1 MRMTEATAPP
11 WAQDAG
17 QHKEP
22 EPAAPAAVM
31 LTDAAVTSTL
41 SGQPV
46 LTGGVA
52 GQAGYGGVMPTKS
65 PWQRGTYWRFV
76 GMACALQLLLAVLL
90 LSATLSYMNTEDI
103 WSNEQVEVEVVNG
116 KGDVRMNP
124 DGDLRLASLWKSYA
138 YTDDVSDVDD
148 WSEVWLDYGDVAAYE
163 YGYYG
168 GYNHDQMWD
177 AESPRD
183 VMMTYMPIDLN
194 AITVEVRNDWD
205 NRTMFIS
212 TDLALNHTNTTATFH
227 TSNYWRATHESTPLA
242 VEVGWALNYS
252 AAGFEEP
259 CDFERLEV
267 LTPHPELEEDER
279 VRLTV
284 YMQMLEGC
292 RSYTNLTQHYL
303 DLSTNT
309 YGVLVGGWSPSNSTL
324 WFDHEQLGNTTLNL
338 DMEFENVEAWE
349 MDDRRWAAY
358 TTMLTV
364 APIASLLG
372 LPILALVGG
381 LLKGRSAAWGAITG
395 FLLMPGSFV
404 FWLWASFATW

>member
-1 MRMTEATAPP
+1 MTDAAAPP

-22 EPAAPAAVM
+22 EPTAPAPVM

-46 LTGGVA
+46 LSGGVA
-52 GQAGYGGVMPTKS
+52 GEAGYGVVTPTKS

-90 LSATLSYMNTEDI
+90 LSATLSYMNTEEI
-103 WSNEQVEVEVVNG
+103 WSNEEVVVEVING
-116 KGDVRMNP
+116 KGEVRMNP
-124 DGDLRLASLWKSYA
+124 DGDLRLSYLSKSYTPA
-138 YTDDVSDVDD
+138 DYGTDE
-148 WSEVWLDYGDVAAYE
+148 WYQNEVWLDYGDMASSE
-163 YGYYG
+163 YRFYG
-168 GYNHDQMWD
+168 GYDYDQSWD

-183 VMMTYMPIDLN
+183 VVMRYMPIDLTT
-194 AITVEVRNDWD
+194 ITVEVSNDWE
-205 NRTMFIS
+205 NRSLFIT
-212 TDLALNHTNTTATFH
+212 TDLWLNHSNSTAVLYSTT
-227 TSNYWRATHESTPLA
+227 YWTESHDMMPVA
-242 VEVGWALNYS
+242 MEDGWVVNYS
-252 AAGFEEP
+252 SADLDRP
-259 CDFERLEV
+259 CDFDYLEILV
-267 LTPHPELEEDER
+267 PHPELEEDER
-279 VRLTV
+279 VQLNT
-284 YMQMLEGC
+284 YMTNCWGSATDLME
-292 RSYTNLTQHYL
+292 TNL
-303 DLSTNT
+303 DLYTYR
-309 YGVLVGGWSPSNSTL
+309 YGVQVGGWAPSNSTL

-338 DMEFENVEAWE
+338 NMEFENMVAWE

-381 LLKGRSAAWGAITG
+381 LRKGRSAAWGAITG

>member
-1 MRMTEATAPP
+1 MTDAAAPP

-22 EPAAPAAVM
+22 EPTAPAPVM

-46 LTGGVA
+46 LSGGVA
-52 GQAGYGGVMPTKS
+52 GEAGYGVVTPTKS

-90 LSATLSYMNTEDI
+90 LSATLSYMNTEEI
-103 WSNEQVEVEVVNG
+103 WSNEEVVVEVING
-116 KGDVRMNP
+116 KGEVRMNP
-124 DGDLRLASLWKSYA
+124 DGDLRLSSIWKPYTYDDAASDSGYWE
-138 YTDDVSDVDD
+138 
-148 WSEVWLDYGDVAAYE
+148 EVWLGHGDDAGSD

-212 TDLALNHTNTTATFH
+212 TDLALNHSNTTATFH
-227 TSNYWRATHESTPLA
+227 HSNYWSVAYDTTPAA
-242 VEVGWALNYS
+242 VEDGWELNYS

-259 CDFERLEV
+259 CNFDYLEILV
-267 LTPHPELEEDER
+267 PHPELEEDER
-279 VRLTV
+279 VRLTLR
-284 YMQMLEGC
+284 MQSCYWG
-292 RSYTNLTQHYL
+292 NPDVIAPYL
-303 DLSTNT
+303 DLQTYT
-309 YGVLVGGWSPSNSTL
+309 YGVQVGGWAPSNSTL

-338 DMEFENVEAWE
+338 NMEFENMVAWE

-381 LLKGRSAAWGAITG
+381 LRKGRSAAWGAITG

>member
-1 MRMTEATAPP
+1 MRMTEAAAPP

-52 GQAGYGGVMPTKS
+52 GEAGHGVMMPTKS

-90 LSATLSYMNTEDI
+90 LSATLSYINTEEI
-103 WSNEQVEVEVVNG
+103 WSEEQVEVEVVNG

-124 DGDLRLASLWKSYA
+124 DGDLRLCSLWKSYA

-148 WSEVWLDYGDVAAYE
+148 WSEVWLDHGDGYE
-163 YGYYG
+163 YVYYG
-168 GYNHDQMWD
+168 CDSEIWD

-194 AITVEVRNDWD
+194 AISVEIRNDWD

-212 TDLALNHTNTTATFH
+212 TDLALNHTNTTVHFVDAF
-227 TSNYWRATHESTPLA
+227 NYWRASHESTPLA

-252 AAGFEEP
+252 AAGFDEP

-267 LTPHPELEEDER
+267 LTPHPELKEDER

-284 YMQMLEGC
+284 YMESC
-292 RSYTNLTQHYL
+292 YWSDPNLTQHYL

>member
-1 MRMTEATAPP
+1 MTEAAAPP

-22 EPAAPAAVM
+22 EPTAPAPVM

-46 LTGGVA
+46 LSGVVA
-52 GQAGYGGVMPTKS
+52 GEAGYGAVTPTKS

-90 LSATLSYMNTEDI
+90 LSATLSYMNTEEI
-103 WSNEQVEVEVVNG
+103 WSNEAVEVEVIDG
-116 KGDVRMNP
+116 KGEVRMNP
-124 DGDLRLASLWKSYA
+124 DGDLRLSSIWKP
-138 YTDDVSDVDD
+138 YTYNDGFSDRGYVE
-148 WSEVWLDYGDVAAYE
+148 EVWLDHGDVAGYE

-168 GYNHDQMWD
+168 GYNYDETWD

-183 VMMTYMPIDLN
+183 VMMTYMPINLTDIN
-194 AITVEVRNDWD
+194 VDVSNDWD
-205 NRTMFIS
+205 NRSMLIT
-212 TDLALNHTNTTATFH
+212 TDLWLNHSNTTATFH
-227 TSNYWRATHESTPLA
+227 HSNYWGVAYDTTPVT
-242 VEVGWALNYS
+242 VEDGWALNYS

-259 CDFERLEV
+259 CDFGRLEV
-267 LTPHPELEEDER
+267 LAPHHELEDDER
-279 VRLTV
+279 VRLTLH
-284 YMQMLEGC
+284 MQSCYWGDPDIVFP
-292 RSYTNLTQHYL
+292 YL
-303 DLSTNT
+303 DLQTDT
-309 YGVLVGGWSPSNSTL
+309 YGVQVGGWAPSNSTL

-338 DMEFENVEAWE
+338 NMEFENMVAWE
-349 MDDRRWAAY
+349 MEDRRWAAY
-358 TTMLTV
+358 TTLLTV

-381 LLKGRSAAWGAITG
+381 LRKGRSAAWGAITG

>member
-1 MRMTEATAPP
+1 MTEASAPP

-17 QHKEP
+17 QHKEA
-22 EPAAPAAVM
+22 EPTAPAPVM

-46 LTGGVA
+46 LSGGVA
-52 GQAGYGGVMPTKS
+52 GEAGYGVVTPTKS

-103 WSNEQVEVEVVNG
+103 WSYEEIEVEVIDG
-116 KGDVRMNP
+116 KGEVRMNP
-124 DGDLRLASLWKSYA
+124 DGDLRLSHLSRSYMSA
-138 YTDDVSDVDD
+138 DYGTDE
-148 WSEVWLDYGDVAAYE
+148 WYQNEVWLDYGDMAASE
-163 YGYYG
+163 YRYYG
-168 GYNHDQMWD
+168 GYNYDQTWD

-183 VMMTYMPIDLN
+183 VMMRYMPIDLD
-194 AITVEVRNDWD
+194 AITAEVSNDWE
-205 NRTMFIS
+205 NRSLFIT
-212 TDLALNHTNTTATFH
+212 TDLWLNHSNSTAVLYSTTYWTESHDMTPVAT
-227 TSNYWRATHESTPLA
+227 ED
-242 VEVGWALNYS
+242 GWVVNYS
-252 AAGFEEP
+252 SADLDRP
-259 CDFERLEV
+259 CDFDYLEILV
-267 LTPHPELEEDER
+267 PHPELEEDER
-279 VRLTV
+279 VQLNT
-284 YMQMLEGC
+284 YM
-292 RSYTNLTQHYL
+292 TNCWGSATDLMEANL
-303 DLSTNT
+303 DLQTYR
-309 YGVLVGGWSPSNSTL
+309 YGVQVGGWSPSNSTL

-338 DMEFENVEAWE
+338 NMEFENMVAWE
-349 MDDRRWAAY
+349 MDDRRWSAY

-381 LLKGRSAAWGAITG
+381 LRKGRSAAWGAITG